1 MICNLAEKEELGHS
15 LNLRNVNLEILGQ
28 LAVRTE
34 TEKTLNNVF
43 RFQSTLRLLKTTDT
57 LPIKISHI

>member
-1 MICNLAEKEELGHS
+1 MGGHS

-34 TEKTLNNVF
+34 TEKTLNTDF

-57 LPIKISHI
+57 LPIEISHI